1 MATKPTFHGKRKL
14 RRLAQIEQQSRLDL
28 TFFEF
33 VKSLVYLIEF
43 SRFANDAR
51 STVRVEFEH
60 LSEVDSG
67 SLKRAHDLDAAE
79 YGFKDRQRHHVVL
92 GQRDQ
97 ELAVRDVTRS
107 SPGDVSGVSAWRT
120 VSCEGERGRA
130 QKMNLREGLQ
140 IEAPR
145 CGTELAAVGLLTL
158 EVDQHRGA
166 TESFVREIVKSAVG
180 LGKRIGMHS

>member
-1 MATKPTFHGKRKL
+1 M
-14 RRLAQIEQQSRLDL
+14 
-28 TFFEF
+28 
-33 VKSLVYLIEF
+33 
-43 SRFANDAR
+43 
-51 STVRVEFEH
+51 
-60 LSEVDSG
+60 
-67 SLKRAHDLDAAE
+67 
-79 YGFKDRQRHHVVL
+79 
-92 GQRDQ
+92 
-97 ELAVRDVTRS
+97 
-107 SPGDVSGVSAWRT
+107 
-120 VSCEGERGRA
+120 SCEGERGRA